1 MQEPDAATRTPAKD
15 LAELHAAGD
24 RVALVRAAAAL
35 HPAEL
40 GEVLAAGD
48 SDLQALLLDVLPGHI
63 VGAALAYI
71 EPHYRSALLIDLAPA
86 RIAEVLRAVAD
97 DIATDVIQELP
108 ADIANAALTAMP
120 VALQRQVGRLIEYG
134 PETAGGRMTGQ
145 RIAVAPERTVREVIE
160 FLRSLRPDT
169 EQPFDVYLT
178 DSANRLR
185 GVLNLRL
192 LITAPPDTP
201 VGELATMDAVSITAD
216 TDQEEAARLLKRYN
230 LLALPVVDGAGRLL
244 GTVTVDD
251 LLDVLEDEATED
263 MYRMAGI
270 NVDED
275 LRGVGRSVRHR
286 LPWLVVNLGSATLAA
301 AVVSLFEDTITRLA
315 LVAAFMPIVAGM
327 GGNAGIQTVTIVV
340 RSLTL
345 GRITPR
351 DAWGVMR
358 HELAV
363 GLIIGTAIGVP
374 IGIIGW
380 SVQGSP
386 ALGLI
391 VGAAMCANIAN
402 GMVTGVAVPLLL
414 HRAGQDPTISAGIW
428 MTTFT
433 DIIGFLLLLGLATL
447 FLDTLL

>member
-1 MQEPDAATRTPAKD
+1 M
-15 LAELHAAGD
+15 
-24 RVALVRAAAAL
+24 
-35 HPAEL
+35 
-40 GEVLAAGD
+40 
-48 SDLQALLLDVLPGHI
+48 
-63 VGAALAYI
+63 
-71 EPHYRSALLIDLAPA
+71 
-86 RIAEVLRAVAD
+86 
-97 DIATDVIQELP
+97 
-108 ADIANAALTAMP
+108 
-120 VALQRQVGRLIEYG
+120 
-134 PETAGGRMTGQ
+134 
-145 RIAVAPERTVREVIE
+145 
-160 FLRSLRPDT
+160 
-169 EQPFDVYLT
+169 
-178 DSANRLR
+178 
-185 GVLNLRL
+185 
-192 LITAPPDTP
+192 
-201 VGELATMDAVSITAD
+201 
-216 TDQEEAARLLKRYN
+216 
-230 LLALPVVDGAGRLL
+230 
-244 GTVTVDD
+244 
-251 LLDVLEDEATED
+251 
-263 MYRMAGI
+263 
-270 NVDED
+270 
-275 LRGVGRSVRHR
+275 GRSVRHR

>member
-48 SDLQALLLDVLPGHI
+48 SDLPALLLDVLPGRI

-192 LITAPPDTP
+192 LITAPPDAP

-270 NVDED
+270 ERRRGPPRRGA
-275 LRGVGRSVRHR
+275 LRAPPPAVARGESR
-286 LPWLVVNLGSATLAA
+286 LGHARRRRRLAIRGH
-301 AVVSLFEDTITRLA
+301 DHGLA